1 VPDGAAEVRRQ
12 PGVNLIKLFFFVT
25 DEATKNSFNI
35 CPSQAFPSMHLNGG
49 PLFATVLVR
58 KKVL

>member
-12 PGVNLIKLFFFVT
+12 PGVNLI